1 MGKKTITVNIETWKE
16 LSKMKID
23 LGLKSLDDVIW
34 VLIRKWRQ

>member
-1 MGKKTITVNIETWKE
+1 MKKKTITVNVETWKE

-34 VLIRKWRQ
+34 ELIRKWRQ